1 MAKKKYYAVRIG
13 KVPGIYS
20 TWDQCKEQTEG
31 VSGAQHK
38 AFSTLAEAEQYIQG
52 TTETDSVIT
61 QNNIEGP
68 CEDLNAQVEN
78 RIAILAE
85 DEIVAFVDGSYDVTE
100 EKSAFGVIIFS
111 HDGNKDILYK
121 SFIKGLGEEFI
132 SLRNVAAELEG
143 VKEAINWAIKYNKKK
158 IAIYYDYEGIEQWAT
173 GQWKAK
179 KTITKDYVR
188 FIEENKSFLEI
199 EFIKVPAHSGVKFNE
214 EVDAIAKNALL
225 AKGHK
230 TYNDG
235 SVYFVGYGL
244 KDWETIVQFINEEN
258 SGFAE
263 ETISPIDIS
272 IEKVGTRDKIKIE
285 QSNNTVTINCYKN
298 SKSYVQGKQTVL
310 FQKVITTAI
319 ELLGSKQQVIETLNS
334 YHALTLRT
342 DEVENKFEQ
351 LLPHYRKETEKH
363 YANLLSAV
371 YNTMLT
377 GYMPDYTCLVTPIF
391 RAYEYYLHRILG
403 DTMQLDTETDNG
415 KNNFAFF
422 SKNAAGFYEC
432 NNKNKNLLSPPQL
445 NYLNLL
451 YTKYNGVRH
460 PYSHWSANDVETAVI
475 MDIATARQILLDGLN
490 LIDKYYTLF

>member
-61 QNNIEGP
+61 QNNIEVP

-188 FIEENKSFLEI
+188 FIEEKKSFLEI
-199 EFIKVPAHSGVKFNE
+199 EFIKVSAHSGVKFNE

-258 SGFAE
+258 SGLAE

-310 FQKVITTAI
+310 FQKIITTAI

-342 DEVENKFEQ
+342 DEVENRFEQ

-363 YANLLSAV
+363 YSNLLSAV

-422 SKNAAGFYEC
+422 SKNAAGLYEC